1 MYNASLNTDAGWSSL
16 VARRAHNPK
25 VVGSNPAPATNYN
38 EAHLKKVGFFVADY
52 FGGIVMRK
60 DPFGLTEL
68 LEPSITA
75 MGYTLWGVEFHANSV
90 NALLRIFIDKESG
103 VSVDD
108 CADVSHQVEG
118 LLDVN
123 DPISTAYT
131 LEVSSPGLDRSF
143 FSIEQMMAYM
153 GSEMDVQLISVV
165 NNRRRF
171 KATLSKIEGENLT
184 FFIPKI
190 TGKKGKAARQ
200 ASLTEGEELTVD
212 YSMLDKVN
220 LSPNFSKK

>member
-1 MYNASLNTDAGWSSL
+1 
-16 VARRAHNPK
+16 
-25 VVGSNPAPATNYN
+25 
-38 EAHLKKVGFFVADY
+38 
-52 FGGIVMRK
+52 MRK

-75 MGYTLWGVEFHANSV
+75 MGFTLWGIEFHANSV

-123 DPISTAYT
+123 DPISTPYT

-143 FSIEQMMAYM
+143 FSIEQLMMYI

-171 KATLSKIEGENLT
+171 KAVLEKIDNDHLT
-184 FFIPKI
+184 FFIPKVSS
-190 TGKKGKAARQ
+190 KKGKAAKL
-200 ASLTEGEELTVD
+200 AAATEGETLEVD
-212 YSMLDKVN
+212 YSMLDKVS
-220 LSPNFSKK
+220 LSPTFSKK

>member
-1 MYNASLNTDAGWSSL
+1 
-16 VARRAHNPK
+16 
-25 VVGSNPAPATNYN
+25 
-38 EAHLKKVGFFVADY
+38 
-52 FGGIVMRK
+52 MRK

-75 MGYTLWGVEFHANSV
+75 MGYTLWGIEFHSNSV
-90 NALLRIFIDKESG
+90 NALLRIFIDKDTG
-103 VSVDD
+103 VTVDD
-108 CADVSHQVEG
+108 CADVSHHVEG

-143 FSIEQMMAYM
+143 FSLEQMMKYL

-171 KATLSKIEGENLT
+171 KATFTKAEGENLT
-184 FFIPKI
+184 FFIPKS
-190 TGKKGKAARQ
+190 TGKKGKAAKQ
-200 ASLTEGEELTVD
+200 VEVTEGEEITVD

-220 LSPNFSKK
+220 LSPTFSKK

>member
-1 MYNASLNTDAGWSSL
+1 
-16 VARRAHNPK
+16 
-25 VVGSNPAPATNYN
+25 
-38 EAHLKKVGFFVADY
+38 
-52 FGGIVMRK
+52 MRK

-75 MGYTLWGVEFHANSV
+75 MGYTLWGIEFHANSV

-108 CADVSHQVEG
+108 CAEVSHQVEG

-143 FSIEQMMAYM
+143 FSIEQMMQYVS
-153 GSEMDVQLISVV
+153 SEMDVQLISVV

-171 KATLSKIEGENLT
+171 KAVLSKIEGESLT
-184 FFIPKI
+184 FFIPKM

-200 ASLTEGEELTVD
+200 VESAEGEELVVD

-220 LSPNFSKK
+220 LSPTFPKK